1 MAPKNNRAL
10 QSALTMRDKAYS
22 ELVFNREFPGVQ
34 GALLD
39 QKNNK
44 RIKQQELK
52 SKKRLLPMEIAA
64 LPAAERNE
72 VLVERELARF
82 DESQKLP
89 RRAVKQEYLRKVE
102 KSGDAAAEQYRA
114 AKLKKLDDARAAKVA
129 ELEKKYPV
137 NIENKVDEAAVS
149 RYEKATAEEDAKLD
163 ALSSR
168 LEAAKADKLKKTTA
182 KLSKKNEKLKT
193 KFDAANDRLKAMRP
207 ISDEEFGK
215 GNILSI
221 RNLKMYFSGIKA
233 VDDLSFDIKQGEIFG
248 LIGPNGAGKTTVFN
262 CITQFYHPTGGDVYY
277 RDPHGNIVALNDYKT
292 TDVIKSGIVRT
303 FQNIELVYWLSV
315 LDNLLLG
322 VHAFYRSSLADQ
334 FIHTTKLKREDNVF
348 RQRAISIL
356 ERLGIAA
363 YKDMPPMG
371 LPYGVLKKVE
381 LARTL
386 MSNPR
391 MIILDEPAA
400 GLNDAETED
409 LTEIIRVIRDDFN
422 CTIFLVEH
430 DMNLVMNV
438 CDTVCAIS
446 FGKMLAIGAPKEI
459 QSDPLVQEAYLGTE

>member
-1 MAPKNNRAL
+1 MAPRNNRVL
-10 QSALTMRDKAYS
+10 HSTLNRRDRAYS

-39 QKNNK
+39 QKHD
-44 RIKQQELK
+44 RQMKQRELK
-52 SKKRLLPMEIAA
+52 AKKRLLPLEIAA

-72 VLVERELARF
+72 VIVERELADF

-89 RRAVKQEYLRKVE
+89 RRAVQQTYLRKLK
-102 KSGDAAAEQYRA
+102 KSGESAAQQYRDA
-114 AKLKKLDDARAAKVA
+114 QLKKLDDARAARMA
-129 ELEKKYPV
+129 ELEEKYPAH
-137 NIENKVDEAAVS
+137 IENVVDADAVTRYESATQEEEAALS
-149 RYEKATAEEDAKLD
+149 ALAERLKAK
-163 ALSSR
+163 
-168 LEAAKADKLKKTTA
+168 KADKLKKLTARLYGKNA
-182 KLSKKNEKLKT
+182 KLQAR
-193 KFDAANDRLKAMRP
+193 FDAANRKLKDLSP
-207 ISDEEFGK
+207 IPEEDFGAET
-215 GNILSI
+215 ILSV

-303 FQNIELVYWLSV
+303 FQNIELVYWLSI

-322 VHAFYRSSLADQ
+322 VHAFYRSSLGDQ
-334 FIHTTKLKREDNVF
+334 FLHTPKLKHEDDVF

-446 FGKMLAIGAPKEI
+446 FGKRLAIGTPQQI
-459 QSDPLVQEAYLGTE
+459 QSDPLVQEAYLGTD

>member
-1 MAPKNNRAL
+1 MALKNNRAL
-10 QSALTMRDKAYS
+10 QSALNRRDRTHS
-22 ELVFNREFPGVQ
+22 ELVFNREFPSVQ
-34 GALLD
+34 DKLID
-39 QKNNK
+39 QKNLK
-44 RIKQQELK
+44 KVKQRELK
-52 SKKRLLPMEIAA
+52 AKKKLLPMEIAA

-72 VLVERELARF
+72 VRLERELAKF
-82 DESQKLP
+82 DESQSLP
-89 RRAVKQEYLRKVE
+89 RRAVKQEYQRRLE
-102 KSGDAAAEQYRA
+102 KSGEAAAESYRTA
-114 AKLKKLDDARAAKVA
+114 ELKKLDDARSAKVA
-129 ELEKKYPV
+129 ELEKKYPTNV
-137 NIENKVDEAAVS
+137 ENVADSRAVAA
-149 RYEKATAEEDAKLD
+149 YEKAEAAETAVLTALSEKLEKNKVAKVEKTGAKL
-163 ALSSR
+163 A
-168 LEAAKADKLKKTTA
+168 
-182 KLSKKNEKLKT
+182 KKNEKLQA
-193 KFDAANDRLKAMRP
+193 KFDAANQKIGSLSP
-207 ISDEEFGK
+207 ITEEDFGK
-215 GNILSI
+215 DTILSI

-233 VDDLSFDIKQGEIFG
+233 VDDLSFDIKKGEIFG

-277 RDPHGNIVALNDYKT
+277 RDPYGNIVALNDYKT

-334 FIHTTKLKREDNVF
+334 FLHTTKLKREDNVF

-446 FGKMLAIGAPKEI
+446 FGKLLAIGTPEQI
-459 QSDPLVQEAYLGTE
+459 QNDPLVQEAYLGTE

>member
-1 MAPKNNRAL
+1 MALRTNHAM
-10 QSALTMRDKAYS
+10 QSTLKKRDKTYS
-22 ELVFNREFPGVQ
+22 ELVFNREFPAVQ
-34 GALLD
+34 DALLTR
-39 QKNNK
+39 KNTK
-44 RIKQQELK
+44 RLKQLELK
-52 SKKRLLPMEIAA
+52 GKKRLLPLEIEA
-64 LPAAERNE
+64 LPAAERNA
-72 VLVERELARF
+72 VKTERELAAF
-82 DESQKLP
+82 DDSQNLP
-89 RRAVKQEYLRKVE
+89 RRAVEQDYLRKVK
-102 KSGDAAAEQYRA
+102 KSGEEAAEQFRA
-114 AKLKKLDDARAAKVA
+114 GKLKKLDDARAAKVA
-129 ELEKKYPV
+129 ELEKKYPANV
-137 NIENKVDEAAVS
+137 ENKVDPAAAAQ
-149 RYEKATAEEDAKLD
+149 YEKALAEEEAKLS
-163 ALSSR
+163 ALSAK
-168 LEAAKADKLKKTTA
+168 LEGQRKEKLKKTE
-182 KLSKKNEKLKT
+182 EKLNAKNV
-193 KFDAANDRLKAMRP
+193 KLQARFDAANNALHARSP
-207 ISDEEFGK
+207 ISEEDFGRD
-215 GNILSI
+215 NILSV

-277 RDPHGNIVALNDYKT
+277 RDSHGNIVALNDYKT

-303 FQNIELVYWLSV
+303 FQNIELVYWLSI

-322 VHAFYRSSLADQ
+322 VHAFYRSTLADQ
-334 FIHTTKLKREDNVF
+334 FLHTPKLKREDEVF

-391 MIILDEPAA
+391 LIILDEPAA

-446 FGKMLAIGAPKEI
+446 FGKMLAIGTPEEI

>member
-1 MAPKNNRAL
+1 MAPRNNKAL
-10 QSALTMRDKAYS
+10 QNALTKRDKTHS
-22 ELVFNREFPGVQ
+22 ELVFNREFPSVQ
-34 GALLD
+34 NALLD
-39 QKNNK
+39 QKNTK
-44 RIKQQELK
+44 RLKQQELK

-72 VLVERELARF
+72 VLSERELAKF

-102 KSGDAAAEQYRA
+102 KSGETAAEQYRTA
-114 AKLKKLDDARAAKVA
+114 ELKKLDDARAAKVS
-129 ELEKKYPV
+129 ELEKKYPI
-137 NIENKVDEAAVS
+137 NIENKVDEAAVA
-149 RYEKATAEEDAKLD
+149 RYEQATAEEDAKMA
-163 ALSSR
+163 ALSSK
-168 LEAAKADKLKKTTA
+168 LEAAKSAKVEKTTA
-182 KLSKKNEKLKT
+182 KLTKKNEKLQA
-193 KFDAANDRLKAMRP
+193 KFDAANAKLKTMSP
-207 ISDEEFGK
+207 ISEEEFGE

-322 VHAFYRSSLADQ
+322 VHAFYRSTLADQ

-459 QSDPLVQEAYLGTE
+459 QSNPLVQEAYLGTE